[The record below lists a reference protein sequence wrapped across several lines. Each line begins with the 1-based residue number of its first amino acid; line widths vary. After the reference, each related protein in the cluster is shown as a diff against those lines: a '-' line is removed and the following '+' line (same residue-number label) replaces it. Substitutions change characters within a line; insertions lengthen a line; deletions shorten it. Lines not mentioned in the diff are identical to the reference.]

1 MPKFGQKEVT
11 NKDFYGQRQIT
22 DIFTIDVNK
31 LVISD
36 KVPCNNGKDCRYI
49 VGYQVDMVLIPL
61 FIKTPKNIFSY
72 GVSQYDK
79 NSAYTMSFNVSEEK
93 EWVSQYKKIWNE
105 VESQLFEKLATEP
118 IKGEDRHVYGK
129 LKTWKKRIKTN
140 FHGQDVPYDM
150 YCNATAVLKI
160 DSVYKQGKNYH
171 PQVYVEECKY
181 TDAEKQQ
188 CNMLSDDDDDDGDG
202 LFEV

>member
-1 MPKFGQKEVT
+1 MLKSGQLEVT
-11 NKDFYGQRQIT
+11 TKNFYGQRQIT

-31 LVISD
+31 MTVSD
-36 KVPCNNGKDCRYI
+36 KVSCNNGKDCRYI
-49 VGYQVDMVLIPL
+49 VGYQLDEALIPL
-61 FIKTPKNIFSY
+61 FIKALKNIFSY

-79 NSAYTMSFNVSEEK
+79 NSTYAMSFNVSETK

-105 VESQLFEKLATEP
+105 VESQLFEKMATEP
-118 IKGEDRHVYGK
+118 IKREGSYVNGK
-129 LKTWKKRIKTN
+129 LKTWKERIKTN

-181 TDAEKQQ
+181 TDAENQQ
-188 CNMLSDDDDDDGDG
+188 YNMLSDDDND
-202 LFEV
+202 